1 MIMII
6 HKRRKK
12 RKRFEYG
19 RKLLVE
25 YGRSK
30 KEERGVGDIIYGC
43 FKEERPRSKAISDH
57 IIARCYE
64 RWDIH
69 RWVSQLVFKIAI
81 F

>member
-1 MIMII
+1 MGERLRI
-6 HKRRKK
+6 
-12 RKRFEYG
+12 
-19 RKLLVE
+19 E

-43 FKEERPRSKAISDH
+43 FKEERPRSKAIHDH

-69 RWVSQLVFKIAI
+69 RMEEEMIEMI
-81 F
+81 THYI